1 LLLTYVLSTLTNNLG
16 HLFEEFDENTSTEL
30 HAWQGKLVQK
40 NLHLRK
46 DALKQLGMPPL
57 PLDTDDKLDDDIED

>member
-1 LLLTYVLSTLTNNLG
+1 M
-16 HLFEEFDENTSTEL
+16 
-30 HAWQGKLVQK
+30 QK

-57 PLDTDDKLDDDIED
+57 PLDTDDKLDDDIEDEYPPDTDDIGNSSDDGLF